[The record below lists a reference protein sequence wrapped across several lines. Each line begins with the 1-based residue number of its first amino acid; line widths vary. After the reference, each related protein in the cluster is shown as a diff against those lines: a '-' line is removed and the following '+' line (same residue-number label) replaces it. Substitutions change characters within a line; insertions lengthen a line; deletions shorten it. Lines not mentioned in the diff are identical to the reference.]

1 MTISFYE
8 LTLWKRDFYS
18 LRARSTNIF
27 RGEYLMKVFW
37 LLGLLAITLLM
48 VSAEEKV
55 PDGFQYWT
63 GASLKELEQTLKTE
77 ADANEHHIAVR
88 RLEDFAQDTFMLS
101 RREADG
107 IVEWHENQ
115 ADVFFVQSGS
125 ATLLVGGT
133 MVGGE
138 TTEPHEKR
146 NGTIQG
152 GVKRKLSAGDVVRIP
167 PQVPHQILLDGSPE
181 FTYFVVK
188 VKGY

>member
-1 MTISFYE
+1 M
-8 LTLWKRDFYS
+8 
-18 LRARSTNIF
+18 NI
-27 RGEYLMKVFW
+27 YW
-37 LLGLLAITLLM
+37 LPGVLAIAVLM
-48 VSAEEKV
+48 VGAEEKV
-55 PDGFQYWT
+55 PDGFQQWT
-63 GASLKELEQTLKTE
+63 AASLKEIDQTLKIETG
-77 ADANEHHIAVR
+77 ASAHHVAVR
-88 RLEDFAQDTFMLS
+88 RLADFPQDTFMLS

-107 IVEWHENQ
+107 VVEWHENQ

-152 GVKRKLSAGDVVRIP
+152 GVRRKLSAGDVVRIP
-167 PQVPHQILLDGSPE
+167 PHVPHQILLDGSPE
-181 FTYFVVK
+181 FTYFVIK

>member
-1 MTISFYE
+1 LS
-8 LTLWKRDFYS
+8 K
-18 LRARSTNIF
+18 
-27 RGEYLMKVFW
+27 
-37 LLGLLAITLLM
+37 
-48 VSAEEKV
+48 
-55 PDGFQYWT
+55 
-63 GASLKELEQTLKTE
+63 TLKTE

-88 RLEDFAQDTFMLS
+88 RLGDFAQDTFMLS

>member
-1 MTISFYE
+1 
-8 LTLWKRDFYS
+8 
-18 LRARSTNIF
+18 
-27 RGEYLMKVFW
+27 MKVFW
-37 LLGLLAITLLM
+37 LLSVLAITLVM

-55 PDGFQYWT
+55 PDGFQQWT
-63 GASLKELEQTLKTE
+63 GASLKELQQTLKTE
-77 ADANEHHIAVR
+77 ADASSHHMAVR
-88 RLEDFAQDTFMLS
+88 RLGDFAQDTFMLS
-101 RREADG
+101 RRQADG

-125 ATLLVGGT
+125 ATLVVGGT
-133 MVGGE
+133 LVGGE

-188 VKGY
+188 IKGY

>member
-1 MTISFYE
+1 
-8 LTLWKRDFYS
+8 
-18 LRARSTNIF
+18 
-27 RGEYLMKVFW
+27 MKILC
-37 LLGLLAITLLM
+37 LLGVLAITLMM

-55 PDGFQYWT
+55 PDGFQQWT

-77 ADANEHHIAVR
+77 AGASGKHIAVR
-88 RLEDFAQDTFMLS
+88 RLGDFQQDTFMLS

-107 IVEWHENQ
+107 VVEWHENQ

-146 NGTIQG
+146 NGTIEG
-152 GVKRKLSAGDVVRIP
+152 GVKRKLTAGDVVRIP

>member
-1 MTISFYE
+1 
-8 LTLWKRDFYS
+8 
-18 LRARSTNIF
+18 
-27 RGEYLMKVFW
+27 MKVLC
-37 LLGLLAITLLM
+37 LLGIVAITLLM

-55 PDGFQYWT
+55 PDGFQQWT
-63 GASLKELEQTLKTE
+63 GASLKELDQTLKTE
-77 ADANEHHIAVR
+77 ASTNGHHMSVR
-88 RLEDFAQDTFMLS
+88 RLGDFPQDTFMLS

-125 ATLLVGGT
+125 ATLLIGGT

-138 TTEPHEKR
+138 ITEPHEKR

-152 GVKRKLSAGDVVRIP
+152 GVRRKLSAGDVVRIP

-181 FTYFVVK
+181 FTYFVIK

>member
-1 MTISFYE
+1 
-8 LTLWKRDFYS
+8 
-18 LRARSTNIF
+18 
-27 RGEYLMKVFW
+27 MKICC
-37 LLGLLAITLLM
+37 LLGLLAIALLM

-55 PDGFQYWT
+55 PDGFQHWT
-63 GASLKELEQTLKTE
+63 GASLKELDQTLKKE
-77 ADANEHHIAVR
+77 ADASSHHMAVR
-88 RLEDFAQDTFMLS
+88 RLGDFSQDTFMLS

-107 IVEWHENQ
+107 VVEWHENQ

-146 NGTIQG
+146 NGTIEG